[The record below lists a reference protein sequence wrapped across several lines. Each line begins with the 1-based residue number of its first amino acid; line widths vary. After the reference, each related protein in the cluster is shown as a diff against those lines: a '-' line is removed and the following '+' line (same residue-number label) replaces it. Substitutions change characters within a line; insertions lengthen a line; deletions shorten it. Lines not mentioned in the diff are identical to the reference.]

1 MLRGFEEAGDYQM
14 AFKRAEEDMS
24 ELLKERESQLAAE
37 REKFAAMEQK
47 CAQELAMTR
56 KETVQMEAKYQQ
68 EQKRAIDLNNHYM
81 KIRKAINIGNGS
93 GSGSTQRIQAL
104 AEQGRALGAKTS
116 VRPESEFDFKKTIEE
131 RNKYKKEAAGLKRQ
145 NRELMLV
152 NSRIDDYDFQRR

>member
-1 MLRGFEEAGDYQM
+1 
-14 AFKRAEEDMS
+14 
-24 ELLKERESQLAAE
+24 
-37 REKFAAMEQK
+37 
-47 CAQELAMTR
+47 
-56 KETVQMEAKYQQ
+56 
-68 EQKRAIDLNNHYM
+68 M

>member
-1 MLRGFEEAGDYQM
+1 
-14 AFKRAEEDMS
+14 
-24 ELLKERESQLAAE
+24 
-37 REKFAAMEQK
+37 
-47 CAQELAMTR
+47 MTR

-145 NRELMLV
+145 NRELMLE